1 MRTTFRAER
10 QIDAPP
16 ELLYH
21 LLADYRVH
29 HRPEG
34 FLPPA
39 FSDQEILSGGVGA
52 GTELRYTL
60 TLGGRARVITSRII
74 EPEPGRV
81 LVEIAPGIETTFT
94 VEPTAG
100 GAHVR
105 FETVLH
111 GSGLQGILTQLFADR
126 LLRPIYEDEL
136 DRLAALTLAHPEMGP
151 WSHVAAWAA
160 RPDWA
165 TRAGARG

>member
-1 MRTTFRAER
+1 MRTTLRAER

-16 ELLYH
+16 DLIYH

-60 TLGGRARVITSRII
+60 TAGGRPRVVTSRII
-74 EPEPGRV
+74 EPEPGRT

-94 VEPTAG
+94 VEPTADG
-100 GAHVR
+100 TRVR
-105 FETVLH
+105 FDTVLH
-111 GSGLQGILTQLFADR
+111 EGGLQGVLTRLFAGR
-126 LLRPIYEDEL
+126 LLGPIFDDEL
-136 DRLAALTLAHPEMGP
+136 DRLEALTLAHPPMTER
-151 WSHVAAWAA
+151 SHIAA
-160 RPDWA
+160 
-165 TRAGARG
+165 

>member
-1 MRTTFRAER
+1 MQTRFGAER

-16 ELLYH
+16 ELIYH

-39 FSDQEILSGGVGA
+39 FSDQEILGGGVGA

-60 TLGGRARVITSRII
+60 TVGGRPRVVTSRII
-74 EPEPGRV
+74 EPDPGRT

-94 VEPTAG
+94 VDPTAG
-100 GAHVR
+100 GTRVR
-105 FETVLH
+105 FDTVLRE
-111 GSGLQGILTQLFADR
+111 GGLQGIFTRLFAGR
-126 LLRPIYEDEL
+126 LLGPIYEDEL
-136 DRLAALTLAHPEMGP
+136 DRLAALTLAHPPMTDR
-151 WSHVAAWAA
+151 SHIAA
-160 RPDWA
+160 
-165 TRAGARG
+165 

>member
-1 MRTTFRAER
+1 MRTTIRAER
-10 QIDAPP
+10 QIDAAPK
-16 ELLYH
+16 LLYH

-39 FSDQEILSGGVGA
+39 FSGQEILSGGVGA
-52 GTELRYTL
+52 GTEVRYTL
-60 TLGGRARVITSRII
+60 TVGGRARIVTSKII
-74 EPEPGRV
+74 EPDPGRTV
-81 LVEIAPGIETTFT
+81 VEIAPGVETTFT

-100 GAHVR
+100 GARVR

-111 GSGLQGILTQLFADR
+111 ESGLQGLLTRLFAAR

-151 WSHVAAWAA
+151 WSHVAA
-160 RPDWA
+160 
-165 TRAGARG
+165 